1 MREGFLADGCSFLK
15 SMDSGVVNNSPLT
28 LQELDMIMSEIT
40 GHIVPSLPELRET
53 KV

>member
-1 MREGFLADGCSFLK
+1 M
-15 SMDSGVVNNSPLT
+15 VVRFKKVWIQGECHPLT
-28 LQELDMIMSEIT
+28 LQELDMIMSEII